1 MNRVIP
7 SSQGMF
13 QQQGFKSQNAPA
25 KLVANEVVTTL
36 ADAVVQLSQ
45 ARPIPAEKR
54 PQARCLAEL
63 NPHLWYG
70 PWMNQGIFV
79 RNLGP
84 GI

>member
-45 ARPIPAEKR
+45 ARAHPPPIKDR
-54 PQARCLAEL
+54 RLAA
-63 NPHLWYG
+63 
-70 PWMNQGIFV
+70 
-79 RNLGP
+79 
-84 GI
+84 